1 MDITTLLG
9 AVAIAMMQG
18 MGPEGAARAAAALH
32 QVAKLASS
40 PAERHIL
47 QAIAEAVDGPSTLIR
62 KPFTVI
68 QGGAA

>member
-18 MGPEGAARAAAALH
+18 MGPEGAARAVAALH
-32 QVAKLASS
+32 RVAELASS

-47 QAIAEAVDGPSTLIR
+47 QAIAEAVDGAPIR

-68 QGGAA
+68 QGGSA